1 MCIKQALLRSGGVRL
16 WTGAHVLYSL
26 LTGRRLLL
34 VEKPAASDAID
45 IVPIY
50 LTLIVIKL
58 LLGNNGLLL

>member
-1 MCIKQALLRSGGVRL
+1 MLD
-16 WTGAHVLYSL
+16 SL

-34 VEKPAASDAID
+34 VEKPTAADAID